1 MSVLLPEQFSTLTP
15 YAEKWAI
22 DSEEKRRIVRMNSS
36 QSELQSFYQA
46 MKPILDEV
54 IQYLNQFNLEEM
66 ANAEQRLLQMSLSL
80 VEISVAVELFRNP
93 WPLNAWPWDKFS
105 VAS

>member
-1 MSVLLPEQFSTLTP
+1 MSVLLPEQFPTLNP

-22 DSEEKRRIVRMNSS
+22 DSEEKRRIMRMNSS
-36 QSELQSFYQA
+36 QSELQSFYQT

-54 IQYLNQFNLEEM
+54 IQYLNQFNLDEL
-66 ANAEQRLLQMSLSL
+66 ADAERHLLQMSLSL

-93 WPLNAWPWDKFS
+93 WPLNAWPWEKFS
-105 VAS
+105 VSH

>member
-1 MSVLLPEQFSTLTP
+1 MSVLLPEQFSALNP

-22 DSEEKRRIVRMNSS
+22 DSEKQRRIVRMNSS
-36 QSELQSFYQA
+36 QSELQAFYQA

-93 WPLNAWPWDKFS
+93 WPMNAWPWDKFS
-105 VAS
+105 VSH